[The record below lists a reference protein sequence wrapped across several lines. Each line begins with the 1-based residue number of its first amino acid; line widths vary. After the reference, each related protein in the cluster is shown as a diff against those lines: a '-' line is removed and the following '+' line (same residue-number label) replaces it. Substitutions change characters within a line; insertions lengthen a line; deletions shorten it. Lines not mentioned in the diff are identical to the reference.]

1 MSIADSATASAR
13 PGLSARVLSD
23 DQTAL
28 DETARV
34 APLIAA
40 GASARDQG
48 RISPREQLDLLSATG
63 LLSVTV
69 PAEYGGADV
78 GIGTLTEVVRRIA
91 EADGSVSQ
99 IPQSHFVFLDLLRR
113 LGTPAQQERYFG
125 AVLGGA
131 RIANAQTERGTA
143 TIAEDL
149 TTLRWDGDAYRLT
162 GQKYYCTGALLADIL
177 AVRGVVDGGPV
188 HAAKAVAFIDAGRA
202 GVEIV
207 DDWNAVG
214 QRTTASGT
222 TTFDDVV
229 VAADEVVAYTTLFDA
244 PSTYGARAQILH
256 AAIDAGIARAALRA
270 GVGAVEAARP
280 WFEAGVDRA
289 ADDPLTVQQAGE
301 LELQVRAA
309 EALLVEAVRRIEEAE
324 SAISDDSAAA
334 ASLAV
339 AAAKASAARAAV
351 AAGSEI
357 FELGGTRAAS
367 DTLNLARLWRDART
381 HTLHDPVRWKIQHL
395 GRWVLSGERPPRHGQ
410 L

>member
-1 MSIADSATASAR
+1 MSTTDTAKRSAPPLSGARVLVDDTAALTEASRIAPVIAHTASAR
-13 PGLSARVLSD
+13 DRGRV
-23 DQTAL
+23 
-28 DETARV
+28 
-34 APLIAA
+34 
-40 GASARDQG
+40 
-48 RISPREQLDLLSATG
+48 SPRRELDLLSSSG
-63 LLSVTV
+63 LLSITV
-69 PAEYGGADV
+69 PASAGGPDV
-78 GIGTLTEVVRRIA
+78 RLGTLVEVVRRIA
-91 EADGSVSQ
+91 EADASVAQ

-113 LGTPAQQERYFG
+113 LGTPAQRERAFS

-143 TIAEDL
+143 TIAEDR
-149 TTLRWDGDAYRLT
+149 TTLRWDGDVYRLT
-162 GQKYYCTGALLADIL
+162 GEKYYCTGALLADLL
-177 AVRGVVDGGPV
+177 AVRATIDGGPID
-188 HAAKAVAFIDAGRA
+188 APKAVAYIDAARA
-202 GVEIV
+202 GITIV
-207 DDWNAVG
+207 DDWNGLG

-222 TTFDDVV
+222 TTFEEVTV
-229 VAADEVVAYTTLFDA
+229 EADEVVAYTTLFDG

-324 SAISDDSAAA
+324 SAITDDSAAA